1 MLCDIVKHIPFTLLA
16 ASVLIYVS
24 VAEVVNQ
31 VDNVSVDVDHGW
43 RRKDLDKCRD
53 VECQKNRCGH
63 LWYDR

>member
-1 MLCDIVKHIPFTLLA
+1 MLYNFGKFFP
-16 ASVLIYVS
+16 SVFLVTCAVIYVS
-24 VAEVVNQ
+24 VAEVLVQ
-31 VDNVSVDVDHGW
+31 VDNVSVDHGW